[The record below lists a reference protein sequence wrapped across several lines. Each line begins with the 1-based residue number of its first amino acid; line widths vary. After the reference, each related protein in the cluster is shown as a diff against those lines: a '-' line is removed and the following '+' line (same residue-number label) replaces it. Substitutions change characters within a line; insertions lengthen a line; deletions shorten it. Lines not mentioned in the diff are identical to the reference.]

1 MQVHILTLF
10 PQMFQGVL
18 SCSIL
23 KRAQEKQLLTVNLI
37 DIRDYSTDKHKCV
50 DDYPFGGGPG
60 MILQAEPVVTAVEAV
75 LQRIEAESAE
85 FGHGQTR
92 LVLMSPQG
100 RTFTQEK
107 ARELAQCSQLVIIC
121 GHYEGFDERIRLL
134 LKPEEISIG
143 DYILTGGE
151 IPAMVVVDAVTRLI
165 PEVLGEPEGGEEES
179 FYTGLLEFPQYTR
192 PRVYRGLA
200 VPEVLIS
207 GHHARIKQWRREQ
220 SLLRT
225 QQRRPDLLERAQL
238 TAREHKLLQENREGA
253 LDFPEVDEDER

>member
-1 MQVHILTLF
+1 
-10 PQMFQGVL
+10 
-18 SCSIL
+18 
-23 KRAQEKQLLTVNLI
+23 
-37 DIRDYSTDKHKCV
+37 
-50 DDYPFGGGPG
+50 
-60 MILQAEPVVTAVEAV
+60 
-75 LQRIEAESAE
+75 
-85 FGHGQTR
+85 
-92 LVLMSPQG
+92 MSPQG
-100 RTFTQEK
+100 RTFTQKK